1 MKQIFQKSII
11 RKLSSCLIENVNGFN
26 IVRIENERAI
36 RKKFYPF
43 HVVYKPIKKWAKKI
57 NCFFSTLNFHTFIQR
72 IEVLLM
78 MMQESNI
85 VQHVNVTVALIFT
98 EEKISTTG
106 ILKIALGSLI
116 YLMCIN

>member
-43 HVVYKPIKKWAKKI
+43 YVVYKPIKKWAKKI
-57 NCFFSTLNFHTFIQR
+57 SCFFSTLNAFIQR